1 MEENM
6 VIKPKTILFML
17 LVAPAFFVGSV
28 ASAAEKTSCKKVDET
43 RECPTAVPQSGTDRS
58 GKPRHGKAS
67 YYGREFYGKKMA
79 NGKKMNPQS
88 NVAASKTLPLGT
100 KAKVTNLDT
109 GKSAVVDIQD
119 RGPYVKGRI
128 VDLSPKVAE
137 ELEIKDKGVAPVRV
151 DPLVIPPK
159 DESNTLAK
167 EQKN

>member
-1 MEENM
+1 M
-6 VIKPKTILFML
+6 VIKHKKILFIL
-17 LVAPAFFVGSV
+17 LVILALYASTVV
-28 ASAAEKTSCKKVDET
+28 SAAEKTPCKKKDAT
-43 RECPTAVPQSGTDRS
+43 RECPTAVPTSGTDRS
-58 GKPRHGKAS
+58 GKTRHGKAS

-79 NGKKMNPQS
+79 NGKPMDPRS

-128 VDLSPKVAE
+128 VDLSPKVAQ
-137 ELEIKDKGVAPVRV
+137 ELDIKEKGVASVKV

-159 DESNTLAK
+159 EINNIQAN